1 MQIQEKS
8 IKYIALLC
16 TLLLLIS
23 TFLLNNKNKECQA
36 LKEDIYIN
44 SANYHT
50 LQKMLYRNLKAMTNS
65 DNFSLNQN
73 LILYR

>member
-36 LKEDIYIN
+36 LKEDI
-44 SANYHT
+44 
-50 LQKMLYRNLKAMTNS
+50 
-65 DNFSLNQN
+65 
-73 LILYR
+73 